1 MKRLGGGWTWRNEV
15 KSARVGSDMS
25 REMKTRFRLA
35 IIRLL
40 FQLSRYGAR
49 ITKSQKAGTVW
60 PSNSPPFS
68 GAHRIDSEP
77 VGFIHRDASRCLLRD
92 AITSA
97 SRQCSVRDECSLRF
111 AIRWLTRDC
120 RSNHRFT
127 STSLLP
133 LRSCGLSH

>member
-1 MKRLGGGWTWRNEV
+1 MARALQNRKKLEQFGQVILRLFPE
-15 KSARVGSDMS
+15 
-25 REMKTRFRLA
+25 
-35 IIRLL
+35 
-40 FQLSRYGAR
+40 
-49 ITKSQKAGTVW
+49 
-60 PSNSPPFS
+60 
-68 GAHRIDSEP
+68 RIDSEP